1 MKEVEVEN
9 NVTEQEETPKAP
21 TLEKVEPQQDEKADK
36 VVATTLETLIRGKN
50 DIFDRTFKF
59 KELGEEFRIKVRYP
73 TFMERSRINARREE
87 LLQGTSY
94 QQPFAVYLVNQ
105 TISLFEV
112 VGIGIPEYFS
122 VDGTPRDDVILHIG
136 LELDEWMSTFR

>member
-1 MKEVEVEN
+1 MTQVEVEDN
-9 NVTEQEETPKAP
+9 LVEQDGLNKSADKENKEVQ
-21 TLEKVEPQQDEKADK
+21 EDNSEDK

-50 DIFDRTFKF
+50 DMFDRTFKF
-59 KELGEEFRIKVRYP
+59 KEIGEEFRIKVRYP

-105 TISLFEV
+105 TVSLFEI
-112 VGIGIPEYFS
+112 VGIDIPEYFS
-122 VDGTPRDDVILHIG
+122 VDGTPRDDVILRIG
-136 LELDEWMSTFR
+136 LELDEWMSSFR